1 MWDRSRGLIV
11 IGNAASVWAK
21 RGHSLLYWL
30 ISSDFASV
38 IRSHHL
44 GRSKARECSPML
56 ANTRECVPMPFFG
69 AGVDVALMLNAKR
82 PVVSKYHRVSVCF
95 ISVIWLREQDLNL

>member
-11 IGNAASVWAK
+11 IGNEASVWAK
-21 RGHSLLYWL
+21 RGHSLLYWI

-44 GRSKARECSPML
+44 GRSKARECRPMS
-56 ANTRECVPMPFFG
+56 ANARECGRMPFFG
-69 AGVDVALMLNAKR
+69 RGVDVALM
-82 PVVSKYHRVSVCF
+82 
-95 ISVIWLREQDLNL
+95 